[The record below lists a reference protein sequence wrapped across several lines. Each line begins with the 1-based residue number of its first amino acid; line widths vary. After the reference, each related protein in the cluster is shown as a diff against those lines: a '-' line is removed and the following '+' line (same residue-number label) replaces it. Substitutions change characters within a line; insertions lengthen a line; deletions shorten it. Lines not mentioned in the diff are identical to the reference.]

1 MSSSM
6 LDQLLKAGLVKEDKL
21 KAVEKEKKKKHHL
34 AYTQKAVKEEL
45 EAEKKKKQEELM
57 AFDKAKRELDL
68 EKNRQIQA
76 EKDKKAARIEARRLI
91 DEKRQNDINAEER
104 FNFSSDGKKIRYVR
118 VTSAQK
124 QQLGRGELGIC
135 RNDRDGMDY
144 PILPREAMLRLLEI
158 EKIEGGRWVYLLN
171 DPNEVAPVDDEW
183 ESAWAEFE
191 KSK

>member
-1 MSSSM
+1 MSSSL
-6 LDQLLKAGLVKEDKL
+6 LDQLLKAGLVNQDKL
-21 KAVEKEKKKKHHL
+21 KSVEKEKKKKHHL

-45 EAEKKKKQEELM
+45 EAEKKQRSEELK
-57 AFDKAKRELDL
+57 AFDQAKREQDL
-68 EKNRQIQA
+68 EKNKQIQA
-76 EKDKKAARIEARRLI
+76 EKNKKAARIEARRLI

-118 VTSAQK
+118 VTAAQK
-124 QQLGRGELGIC
+124 QQLGKGDLGIC

-144 PILPREAMLRLLEI
+144 PILPRDAMLRLIEI
-158 EKIEGGRWVYLLN
+158 EKIEGGRWVYVLN
-171 DPNEVAPVDDEW
+171 DPNDKPENDEW